1 VLRSDSS
8 ENDWVGIS
16 ANRSSGIGHG
26 TRAVE
31 RLAEALEHAGLRSQ
45 IAWTAE
51 ERAGLV
57 SKSSSDPRCRCLV
70 AVGGDGTV
78 SALLNEWPTV
88 PLSIFPAGT
97 ENLLAQHFGL
107 GRDPA
112 TLAAMIVAGRPIRVD
127 VGRAQARRFLLMVG
141 FGFDGD
147 VVTRHHQTRLSRAGG
162 IRPTN
167 RLAYVEPILRSSMSY
182 RFPRI
187 SVRIDDPGAEETLTG
202 TTVFVFNVP
211 RYALGLPF
219 VPSALDNDGWLD
231 LVVFR
236 NPGPVQALY
245 YLWKVFLGTHLEQ
258 PGVFHRQVKKLFVTA
273 DESIP
278 VQIDGDPGG
287 HVLAQEKPPQ
297 NECPRDDHGLD
308 NLVNRGDDLGHAQ
321 ASAHHDSSVGWT
333 VEILPA
339 ALELIAPADSPMRSN
354 RAALASNPA
363 AH

>member
-1 VLRSDSS
+1 
-8 ENDWVGIS
+8 
-16 ANRSSGIGHG
+16 
-26 TRAVE
+26 
-31 RLAEALEHAGLRSQ
+31 
-45 IAWTAE
+45 
-51 ERAGLV
+51 
-57 SKSSSDPRCRCLV
+57 LV

-78 SALLNEWPTV
+78 SDLLNERPTV
-88 PLSIFPAGT
+88 PLTIFPAGT

-112 TLAAMIVAGRPIRVD
+112 ALAAMIVAGRPIRVD
-127 VGRAQARRFLLMVG
+127 VGSALTRRFLLMAG

-147 VVTRHHQTRLSRAGG
+147 VVTRHHQTRLSRAGR

-167 RLAYVEPILRSSMSY
+167 RLAYVEPILRSSMCY

-187 SVRIDDPGAEETLTG
+187 WVRIDDPGAQETLTG

-219 VPSALDNDGWLD
+219 VPSARDDDGWLD

-236 NPGPVQALY
+236 NPGPFQALY
-245 YLWKVFLGTHLEQ
+245 YLWKVLLGTHLDE
-258 PGVFHRQVKKLFVTA
+258 PGVFHRQVKKLLITA
-273 DESIP
+273 EDPIP

-287 HVLAQEKPPQ
+287 YLLPEKNHPQ
-297 NECPRDDHGLD
+297 GDILPSG
-308 NLVNRGDDLGHAQ
+308 LVNHQDGLPPAPGLAP
-321 ASAHHDSSVGWT
+321 HDSSTGWT

-363 AH
+363 AR

>member
-1 VLRSDSS
+1 LVD
-8 ENDWVGIS
+8 
-16 ANRSSGIGHG
+16 
-26 TRAVE
+26 
-31 RLAEALEHAGLRSQ
+31 ALERCALRTET
-45 IAWTAE
+45 AWTPD
-51 ERAGLV
+51 ERAALV
-57 SKSSSDPRCRCLV
+57 NKSTADPHCRCII

-78 SALLNEWPTV
+78 SDLLNERPTV

-112 TLAAMIVAGRPIRVD
+112 VLAAMIMAGRPIRVD
-127 VGRAQARRFLLMVG
+127 VGRALTRRFLLMAG

-147 VVTRHHQTRLSRAGG
+147 VVTRHHQTRLSRAGR

-167 RLAYVEPILRSSMSY
+167 RLAYVEPILRSSFSY

-187 SVRIDDPGAEETLTG
+187 SVRIDDPGAHETLTG

-219 VPSALDNDGWLD
+219 APSALDDDGWLD

-236 NPGPVQALY
+236 KPGPFQALY
-245 YLWKVFLGTHLEQ
+245 YLWKVLLGTHLDE

-273 DESIP
+273 DDRIP

-287 HVLAQEKPPQ
+287 YLLSEKEYPLGEHLRDNDRPDGLA
-297 NECPRDDHGLD
+297 NHRDGPRLAPGPAL
-308 NLVNRGDDLGHAQ
+308 Q
-321 ASAHHDSSVGWT
+321 DSSTGWT
-333 VEILPA
+333 VEILPG

-354 RAALASNPA
+354 RAALATNPA
-363 AH
+363 AR